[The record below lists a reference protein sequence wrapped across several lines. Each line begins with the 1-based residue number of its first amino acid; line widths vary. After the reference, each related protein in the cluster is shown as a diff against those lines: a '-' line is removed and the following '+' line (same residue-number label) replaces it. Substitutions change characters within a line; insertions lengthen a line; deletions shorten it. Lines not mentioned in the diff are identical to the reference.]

1 MRAVRRKAVQM
12 KHNHPKDPKK
22 LAAAMISLVD
32 AQTPPLRFP
41 LDIDTLAAIAAKH
54 AYVT

>member
-12 KHNHPKDPKK
+12 KHNHSGDPKK

-41 LDIDTLAAIAAKH
+41 LDTDTLAAIAAKN